1 MGGSP
6 ACGAVRGPSVRPT
19 AAEAPVPVSVTGPS
33 GPPPGGLRA
42 GRVGKETLMEALIG
56 VIGAIVGIALGA
68 AGGMALRNATQGR
81 RLGEARDDADR
92 VRADAEEEKKRV
104 LLEAK
109 EEALKTRQEVESEVR
124 DRRREVR
131 RAEDRL
137 SSREESLDNRHQGLE
152 RREEQIAEREEAI
165 EQERHE
171 VESLKARQVT
181 KLEEVANLTNQEA
194 RDQIMQNAQG
204 EMEHE
209 LAKRYYALE
218 QKMLADVDEKAKKTV
233 ALSIQRLAADV
244 VNEST
249 TAQVKLPNDEM
260 KGRLIGR
267 EGRNIRAIEA
277 ATGVDLIIDD
287 TPEAVTVSCFDPIRR
302 EVAKI
307 ALTNLIADG
316 RIHPARIEE
325 AVAKA
330 QKEVEETIARCGEQA
345 VLDAGVRGL
354 NPELVKLL
362 GRLQYRYSYGENVL
376 QHSVEVARIAGML
389 AGEIEADPQISKAG
403 GLLHDIGKAL
413 THEFEGTHIELG
425 EEVARRYNLPPAVT
439 AAINEHHDDD
449 RGSVEAFIVAAAD
462 AISAARPGSRRDTVE
477 LYMKRLE
484 ALEDVANSFDGVQK
498 SYAIQAGREVRILV
512 QPDAIDDAEASNL
525 ARKVVRKIEE
535 NLVYPGEIVVTV
547 VRETRASEVAH

>member
-1 MGGSP
+1 
-6 ACGAVRGPSVRPT
+6 
-19 AAEAPVPVSVTGPS
+19 
-33 GPPPGGLRA
+33 
-42 GRVGKETLMEALIG
+42 MEALVVGIAGAVGG
-56 VIGAIVGIALGA
+56 VIVGIVVVLFVRRMG
-68 AGGMALRNATQGR
+68 QSK
-81 RLGEARDDADR
+81 RLGTAHDEAARIIAS
-92 VRADAEEEKKRV
+92 AEEEKKRA

-109 EEALKTRQEVESEVR
+109 EEALKAKQEAETELR
-124 DRRREVR
+124 ERRREVQ
-131 RAEDRL
+131 RAENRL
-137 SSREESLDNRHQGLE
+137 ASRSESLDTRQERLELREHRLTDREQDVEQRH
-152 RREEQIAEREEAI
+152 EEA
-165 EQERHE
+165 EA
-171 VESLKARQVT
+171 LKAEQSV
-181 KLEEVANLTNQEA
+181 KLEQVANLSVQEA
-194 RDQIMQNAQG
+194 KAQIMQNA
-204 EMEHE
+204 EAEAEHE

-218 QKMLADVDEKAKKTV
+218 QKMLGEVDEKAKKTI
-233 ALSIQRLAADV
+233 ALSIQRLASDV

-249 TAQVKLPNDEM
+249 TSQVALPNDEM

-302 EVAKI
+302 EVAKV
-307 ALTNLIADG
+307 ALTNLISDG
-316 RIHPARIEE
+316 RIHPARVEE
-325 AVAKA
+325 AVTKA
-330 QKEVEETIARCGEQA
+330 QKEVDDSIDRSGEQA

-354 NPELVKLL
+354 HPELIKLL

-376 QHSVEVARIAGML
+376 QHSVEVARIAGL
-389 AGEIEADPQISKAG
+389 VAGEIEADVQTSKAG

-425 EEVARRYNLPPAVT
+425 EEVARRYSLSPAVT

-449 RGSVEAFIVAAAD
+449 RGSVEAFVVAAAD

-477 LYMKRLE
+477 LYLKRLE

-512 QPDAIDDAEASNL
+512 QPEEIDDVEASSL

-547 VRETRASEVAH
+547 VRETRATEVAR

>member
-1 MGGSP
+1 
-6 ACGAVRGPSVRPT
+6 
-19 AAEAPVPVSVTGPS
+19 
-33 GPPPGGLRA
+33 
-42 GRVGKETLMEALIG
+42 MEALIIG
-56 VIGAIVGIALGA
+56 IGALVVGLILGVVVALFIRAMGRSKRTSA
-68 AGGMALRNATQGR
+68 AQD
-81 RLGEARDDADR
+81 EAARILAG
-92 VRADAEEEKKRV
+92 AEEEKKRS

-109 EEALKTRQEVESEVR
+109 EEALKAKQEADTELR
-124 DRRREVR
+124 DRRREVQ
-131 RAEDRL
+131 RAENRL
-137 SSREESLDNRHQGLE
+137 ASRGESLDNRQ
-152 RREEQIAEREEAI
+152 
-165 EQERHE
+165 
-171 VESLKARQVT
+171 ESLELREQRLGDREQDVEQRYDEAETLKAEQAT
-181 KLEEVANLTNQEA
+181 KLEEVANLSVQEA
-194 RDQIMQNAQG
+194 KAQIMQNA
-204 EMEHE
+204 EDEAEHE

-218 QKMLADVDEKAKKTV
+218 QKMLNEVDEKAKKTI
-233 ALSIQRLAADV
+233 ALSIQRLASDV

-249 TAQVKLPNDEM
+249 TSQVGLPNDEM

-302 EVAKI
+302 EVAKV
-307 ALTNLIADG
+307 ALSNLIADG

-325 AVAKA
+325 SVNKA
-330 QKEVEETIARCGEQA
+330 QKEVDDSIARSGEQA
-345 VLDAGVRGL
+345 VLDSGVRGL
-354 NPELVKLL
+354 NPELIKLL

-376 QHSVEVARIAGML
+376 QHSVEVARIAGL
-389 AGEIEADPQISKAG
+389 IAGEIEADVQTSKAG

-425 EEVARRYNLPPAVT
+425 EEVARRYSLSAGVT

-449 RGSVEAFIVAAAD
+449 RGSVEAFVVAAAD

-477 LYMKRLE
+477 LYLKRLE

-512 QPDAIDDAEASNL
+512 QPDEIDDVAASNL

-547 VRETRASEVAH
+547 VRETRVTEVAH

>member
-1 MGGSP
+1 
-6 ACGAVRGPSVRPT
+6 
-19 AAEAPVPVSVTGPS
+19 
-33 GPPPGGLRA
+33 
-42 GRVGKETLMEALIG
+42 MEALI
-56 VIGAIVGIALGA
+56 VGIAGAVAGLVIGVVVVLLVRSMGRSRRTGA
-68 AGGMALRNATQGR
+68 AQD
-81 RLGEARDDADR
+81 EAARILAN
-92 VRADAEEEKKRV
+92 AEEEKKRA
-104 LLEAK
+104 LLEAQ
-109 EEALKTRQEVESEVR
+109 EEALKAKQEAEAELR
-124 DRRREVR
+124 DRRREVQR
-131 RAEDRL
+131 TENRL
-137 SSREESLDNRHQGLE
+137 ASRSESLDSRQETLE
-152 RREEQIAEREEAI
+152 LREQRVADREQDVEQQYEEAEAI
-165 EQERHE
+165 KAEQ
-171 VESLKARQVT
+171 AT
-181 KLEEVANLTNQEA
+181 KLEQVANLSVQEA
-194 RDQIMQNAQG
+194 KAQIMQTA
-204 EMEHE
+204 EDEAEHE
-209 LAKRYYALE
+209 LAKRYYSLE
-218 QKMLADVDEKAKKTV
+218 QKMLNDVDEKAKKTI
-233 ALSIQRLAADV
+233 ALSIQRLASDV

-249 TAQVKLPNDEM
+249 TSQVTLPNDEM

-302 EVAKI
+302 EVAKV

-325 AVAKA
+325 AVNKA
-330 QKEVEETIARCGEQA
+330 QKEVDDSIARSGEQA

-354 NPELVKLL
+354 NPELIKLL

-376 QHSVEVARIAGML
+376 QHSVEVSRIAGL
-389 AGEIEADPQISKAG
+389 IAGEIEADVQTSKAG

-425 EEVARRYNLPPAVT
+425 EEVARRYSLSSAVT

-449 RGSVEAFIVAAAD
+449 RGSVEAFVVAAAD

-477 LYMKRLE
+477 LYLKRLE

-512 QPDAIDDAEASNL
+512 EPDEIDDVAASSL

-547 VRETRASEVAH
+547 VRETRATEVAH